1 MRSSLSDVRRRTR
14 WAAWKSKP
22 VRLMPCE
29 RQPEQQNR
37 VQIIGAGTP
46 TNSSLRE
53 SGPFSVRHL
62 DWERIHDG
70 YIDLLRGI
78 VDRHAATTFASENVF
93 FAPD

>member
-1 MRSSLSDVRRRTR
+1 
-14 WAAWKSKP
+14 
-22 VRLMPCE
+22 
-29 RQPEQQNR
+29 
-37 VQIIGAGTP
+37 
-46 TNSSLRE
+46 LRE